1 MSQTVSKSAGM
12 LFTAH
17 TSQFRSFLASRLT
30 KLMGALKYLIYK
42 PRISRKTHAST
53 LVLSHSCQVGYR
65 MQFEH
70 KNLQLSK
77 RMALYRTSFCVLI

>member
-1 MSQTVSKSAGM
+1 MSQAVSKSPGM

-17 TSQFRSFLASRLT
+17 TSQFRSFLASRLA
-30 KLMGALKYLIYK
+30 KLTGGLKYLIYK
-42 PRISRKTHAST
+42 LRFPKKTHAST
-53 LVLSHSCQVGYR
+53 LVLTHSCHVGYR

-77 RMALYRTSFCVLI
+77 RMALYRTSFAS